1 VEVDGRLIMALL
13 QGGRPPLALC
23 FAGSGCLAAYQLGV
37 VRCLQR
43 HGAPLL
49 SRVTHVIGCSGG
61 ALVAAVLVRAPAYTD
76 LAIEHSLRCRNMTGV
91 EAALAAAANDS
102 GATAQASPCATPTLV
117 IAAATAA
124 TPRRLCMFSQWESSA
139 ELLGCLRA
147 SCHIPSDFHP
157 LDAVSPFASSYT
169 SAMDF
174 RGQQLIDGGLATA
187 IPMLC
192 AARLRELEKSSNRCN
207 AGGRHASVFP
217 ENVVV
222 SPFAAPFSG
231 MNIAPS
237 GPTSWKQVSI
247 AGQRFYANAANARR
261 ALVAVGGGAPD
272 EMQMFVQAGETDCE
286 SFLRETGQYETLH
299 GGTAVFVAAPSPPP
313 VLLRKPQSS

>member
-1 VEVDGRLIMALL
+1 MALL
-13 QGGRPPLALC
+13 QKRPPLALC

-61 ALVAAVLVRAPAYTD
+61 ALVAAVLVRAPAWVD
-76 LAIEHSLRCRNMTGV
+76 LAIEHSLHCQNLSGV
-91 EAALAAAANDS
+91 KAALGAAADD
-102 GATAQASPCATPTLV
+102 GCPKAQLSSPGETPTLV

-124 TPRRLCMFSQWESSA
+124 TPRRLCMFSQWENSA
-139 ELLGCLRA
+139 ELLSCLQA

-169 SAMDF
+169 SAVEF
-174 RGQQLIDGGLATA
+174 RGQQLIDGGLAAAVPT
-187 IPMLC
+187 LC
-192 AARLRELEKSSNRCN
+192 AARLRELEASSRFCD
-207 AGGRHASVFP
+207 GGRNPSVP
-217 ENVVV
+217 LENVVV

-231 MNIAPS
+231 MHIAPS
-237 GPTSWKQVSI
+237 GPTSWKQVTI
-247 AGQRFYANAANARR
+247 AGQSFYVNAANARR
-261 ALVAVGGGAPD
+261 ALVAVGGGTPD

-286 SFLRETGQYETLH
+286 SFLREAGQYETCNE
-299 GGTAVFVAAPSPPP
+299 GAAGAVAPLSPPP